1 MYVHIYVCRYVHMN
15 TLHPQQE
22 LYVLWRRI
30 AEALTTMTEIDCIAP
45 AETLIPNLCPQ
56 LHCFDCG
63 EGMLSTCTY
72 KYCMKFAKA
81 QTDNVAGITKELK
94 TIFE

>member
-15 TLHPQQE
+15 TLHQQQE
-22 LYVLWRRI
+22 LYFLWRRI
-30 AEALTTMTEIDCIAP
+30 AAALTTMTEIDCITP
-45 AETLIPNLCPQ
+45 AETLIPNLCSQ

-72 KYCMKFAKA
+72 KYRMKFAKA